1 MSERDETF
9 NLGYYV
15 TLIFKHRWLIII
27 PFCLAMLVGITLALV
42 LPKTYQVSTSI
53 LIRPQQVPTDYVQ
66 SIVTADLESRI
77 RSISQQI
84 LSRKNL
90 GKIINQFNLFSELEH
105 QEMPVEDKVGTL
117 REHIVIELLQAETR
131 QEAQAFS
138 IYFSGPNPEEVMHVT
153 NALATLFIDENL
165 KKREAEAVET
175 TEFLNEELEAMR
187 TRLEEVE
194 LRLKDYRKL
203 NMGELPEQLESNLR
217 ILDTLQQQ
225 LSERENRLRDES
237 CGKPLET
244 CFMLGSNAK
253 YYVDNGM
260 ARFITQEDAK
270 KIIKKNDEA
279 GLVMQPFNSQKT
291 GVMCS
296 CCGDCC
302 EMLGSL
308 KMQPVPAAAVKSN
321 YFATVNAD
329 ECSGCETCLDR
340 CQMEAIIIEDE
351 MAVIDLERC
360 IGCGLCVS
368 TCPTEALQLVKK
380 AENKQYQPPQSK
392 AEVFM
397 QLAIERKKSLF
408 LKL

>member
-1 MSERDETF
+1 MDNVYGRLRERLDDFASGFPATESGIEIKILKGLFTEEEAELFLKLSPVSETSQDVAKRLDRDYAETAE
-9 NLGYYV
+9 LMEDMAKKG
-15 TLIFKHRWLIII
+15 LIFRLKKGNTARYGAVPFVPGIYDFQLGSMGPEFARNMQDYFEEGLGRTIQGHKTPIMRPIPINRKLIVKW
-27 PFCLAMLVGITLALV
+27 PVAPYEDV
-42 LPKTYQVSTSI
+42 L
-53 LIRPQQVPTDYVQ
+53 
-66 SIVTADLESRI
+66 
-77 RSISQQI
+77 
-84 LSRKNL
+84 
-90 GKIINQFNLFSELEH
+90 KIIEE
-105 QEMPVEDKVGTL
+105 QE
-117 REHIVIELLQAETR
+117 VI
-131 QEAQAFS
+131 
-138 IYFSGPNPEEVMHVT
+138 
-153 NALATLFIDENL
+153 ALAPCVCRTKNGLLDE
-165 KKREAEAVET
+165 
-175 TEFLNEELEAMR
+175 
-187 TRLEEVE
+187 
-194 LRLKDYRKL
+194 
-203 NMGELPEQLESNLR
+203 G
-217 ILDTLQQQ
+217 
-225 LSERENRLRDES
+225 

-244 CFMLGSNAK
+244 CFMFGANGK

-260 ARFITQEDAK
+260 ARFITQEEAK

-302 EMLGSL
+302 EMLESL

-368 TCPTEALQLVKK
+368 TCPTEAVQLVKK

-408 LKL
+408 PKL